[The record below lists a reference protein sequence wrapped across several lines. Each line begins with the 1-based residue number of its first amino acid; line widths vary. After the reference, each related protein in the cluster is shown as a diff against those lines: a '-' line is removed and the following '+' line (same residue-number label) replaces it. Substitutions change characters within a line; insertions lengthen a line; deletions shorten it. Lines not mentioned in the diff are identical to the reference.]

1 MISAVLSTSNITG
14 DMDNLN
20 TFVCEM
26 WARGD
31 LLEEED
37 AFVAIRSAV
46 LLSSS
51 GPDTCLLRLVTK

>member
-26 WARGD
+26 WARGY

-46 LLSSS
+46 
-51 GPDTCLLRLVTK
+51 